1 MREFD
6 QAVGRLCACLSAA
19 GAEFQFEQRE
29 GAMVMTVRGEMGH
42 VDVIGRD
49 SDGYFTVARTYRPS
63 LDDRFD
69 LTEGATIEEFQRD
82 FFPQI
87 REQLPMNGVSMAPLS
102 TNQNGVEYFD
112 GIRGADRLYVYEDEF
127 SASDFDEVVRR
138 VVPTT
143 MRAWSLAVDELGLEL
158 REETVETEA
167 PPAVDEVDTRS
178 FQ

>member
-1 MREFD
+1 MHDR
-6 QAVGRLCACLSAA
+6 AAKHMGRS
-19 GAEFQFEQRE
+19 
-29 GAMVMTVRGEMGH
+29 
-42 VDVIGRD
+42 
-49 SDGYFTVARTYRPS
+49 
-63 LDDRFD
+63 DRFD
-69 LTEGATIEEFQRD
+69 LTEGATIEEIQCD
-82 FFPQI
+82 SFPQI
-87 REQLPMNGVSMAPLS
+87 REQFPMNGVSMAPLS
-102 TNQNGVEYFD
+102 ANQNGVKYFN